1 MLIGC
6 VRMIWIYFISS
17 YFVGT
22 IMFGFL
28 VIKVIHHKDLR
39 HLGSG
44 NVGARNAGREH
55 GKKEFILIFLGDALK
70 GVIVV
75 VFASLLHFPEY
86 VQVLGLALC
95 IIGHIKPVTLNF
107 QGGKGISTFIGGII
121 AFEPLV
127 VSVIII
133 AFLILYPILKSFT
146 IAGLG
151 AFLCIPILLVFR
163 EYDWISCL
171 LVTAIIVMICFAHTE
186 NISERLRK
194 I

>member
-1 MLIGC
+1 
-6 VRMIWIYFISS
+6 MIWIYFILS

-28 VIKVIHHKDLR
+28 VIKVIHQKDLR
-39 HLGSG
+39 LVGSG

-55 GKKEFILIFLGDALK
+55 GKKEFVLIFLGDALK

-75 VFASLLHFPEY
+75 VFANFVHFPEY
-86 VQVLGLALC
+86 VQLLGLALC

-107 QGGKGISTFIGGII
+107 QGGKGISTFIGGVI
-121 AFEPLV
+121 AFEPLIV
-127 VSVIII
+127 PVIII

-151 AFLCIPILLVFR
+151 AFLFIPILLVYR

-171 LVTAIIVMICFAHTE
+171 LVTGIILMICFVHSE
-186 NISERLRK
+186 NINERLRK
-194 I
+194 P

>member
-1 MLIGC
+1 
-6 VRMIWIYFISS
+6 MIWIYFILS

-22 IMFGFL
+22 IMFGYL

-55 GKKEFILIFLGDALK
+55 GKIEFVLIFLGDALK

-75 VFASLLHFPEY
+75 VGASILNFPESI
-86 VQVLGLALC
+86 QLLGLALC

-107 QGGKGISTFIGGII
+107 KGGKGISTFIGGVI
-121 AFEPLV
+121 AFEPLIV
-127 VSVIII
+127 PVIII
-133 AFLILYPILKSFT
+133 AFLILYPFLKSFT

-151 AFLCIPILLVFR
+151 SFLFIPIFLVYR

-171 LVTAIIVMICFAHTE
+171 LATGILFIICFAHSE
-186 NISERLRK
+186 NINERLRK
-194 I
+194 P